1 MAFGRRLC
9 IASHV
14 GIEKKNAFP
23 GAKPRAR
30 PHFSIKLS
38 VTPLTSLSSLFSSFS
53 SSYGFFYT
61 LSIVLCGKFENG
73 FMLCSPSSVDN
84 VLSFRRFL
92 FFPPSSASNV
102 SNVFEAYCSLWC
114 NKEEWSYPSSLSA
127 SLLCFA
133 RAFSSRCR
141 RLRHREMLSWAFLY

>member
-1 MAFGRRLC
+1 MAFRRRLC

-14 GIEKKNAFP
+14 GIEKKTLFP
-23 GAKPRAR
+23 EPEPRAR

-38 VTPLTSLSSLFSSFS
+38 VTPLTSLSSLFFLLLLLLWI
-53 SSYGFFYT
+53 FYT

-92 FFPPSSASNV
+92 FFPSFLGRLRPRKSRMSSRLIAHCDAIRRNEV
-102 SNVFEAYCSLWC
+102 IHLHLQHRYCVPR
-114 NKEEWSYPSSLSA
+114 ELSA
-127 SLLCFA
+127 PDA
-133 RAFSSRCR
+133 D
-141 RLRHREMLSWAFLY
+141 FLGIEKC

>member
-92 FFPPSSASNV
+92 FFLLLRPRMSRMSSRLIAHCDAIRRNEVIHLRFQHRYCV
-102 SNVFEAYCSLWC
+102 SRE
-114 NKEEWSYPSSLSA
+114 LSA
-127 SLLCFA
+127 PDA
-133 RAFSSRCR
+133 DG
-141 RLRHREMLSWAFLY
+141 